1 MMTSERG
8 LSSTEA
14 KKRLEKYG
22 ENVLVE
28 KKRKPLWLI
37 FLGQF
42 KDFMVLVLIAAA
54 LVSLA
59 LGESS
64 DAALII
70 FVVLLH
76 GTLGFIQEYKAEQAF
91 AALKKMIAV
100 TTRVWRDNKLRMID
114 VREIVP
120 GDAVLVEAGD
130 RIPADGVFFEGSG
143 LSCDEAMLTGE
154 SVPVHKKPGDN
165 VFMGTLCV
173 SGKGTVIVEK
183 TAMNTE
189 MGKIADMVQEV
200 EEEQTPL
207 EADFEKLGK
216 TITLGVLVLCFFI
229 FVVGVL
235 RGFEIFD
242 MFITS
247 VSLAVAAIPEGLPA
261 AMTIVLA
268 VGVQRM
274 ARRKAIIRKLKAV
287 ETLGCTTVIATDKTG
302 TLTRNEMVV
311 KKIFANG
318 RFFDVSG
325 VGYQPKGEFTE
336 KGKKAKLA
344 PEHELLMRI
353 GLLCNNAYLKD
364 DEKAGWQIIGDSTE
378 GALVVLAAKN
388 NMWREEVAVEYP
400 EVASFPFD
408 ATRKRM
414 TTINKHGGKK
424 IAYVKGAPE
433 AIIGVS
439 DFIASNGSVKKI
451 TAAEKRSILEMND
464 MLAGSGCRT
473 LAFAYRELDGVAL
486 DAVKIEKNLVFVG
499 IAAMIDAPREEVKD
513 SIALCKS
520 AGIKVIMIT
529 GDHPLTAK
537 AVGDEIGISNGRI
550 MRGEELDKISD
561 DELDKIVDDIGVYA
575 RVSPAHKL
583 RIVSSLKRKGH
594 VVAVTGDG
602 ANDAPALKKADIGVA
617 MGITGMDVSK
627 ESADMVL
634 SDDNFATIVAAVEE
648 GRGVYDNIKKTVV
661 YLFSGNIVEVAVIFF
676 AIMLGFPVPL
686 LAFQILFINLVTD
699 GLPAVALSIEPVEK
713 DVMKRNPRKQNESI
727 WKNTG
732 LFVIEAPILITA
744 FCLGIFVYELVY
756 VGDLVR
762 AQTMVFTMLIFA
774 EKFLVFSA
782 RMLDKTIIHEPFS
795 NRWLVAICVLTMAIH
810 LAILYVEPIAK
821 IFRVVPLNQLDWLL
835 IITLSAA
842 LFGYVEL
849 RKWFKS
855 RRKQ

>member
-1 MMTSERG
+1 MPISNRG

-22 ENVLVE
+22 ENALVE
-28 KKRKPLWLI
+28 KKRKPLWLL

-42 KDFMVLVLIAAA
+42 RDFMVLVLIAAA

-70 FVVLLH
+70 FVILLH

-91 AALKKMIAV
+91 AALKKMVAV

-143 LSCDEAMLTGE
+143 FSCDEAMLTGE
-154 SVPVHKKPGDN
+154 SVPVHKKPGDK
-165 VFMGTLCV
+165 VFMGTLCG

-189 MGKIADMVQEV
+189 MGKIADMVQGV

-216 TITLGVLVLCFFI
+216 TIAAGVLALCFVI
-229 FVVGVL
+229 FVIGVL
-235 RGFEIFD
+235 RGFEVFN

-261 AMTIVLA
+261 VVTIVLA

-274 ARRKAIIRKLKAV
+274 ARRRAIIRKLKAV

-311 KKIFANG
+311 RKIFANG
-318 RFFDVSG
+318 RIIDVGG
-325 VGYQPKGEFTE
+325 VGYQPKGDFTE

-344 PEHELLMRI
+344 AEDELLMRI
-353 GLLCNNAYLKD
+353 GLLCNNAYLKE

-388 NMWREEVAVEYP
+388 NMWREEVAAKYP
-400 EVASFPFD
+400 EIASFPFD
-408 ATRKRM
+408 AARKRM
-414 TTINKHGGKK
+414 ATVHKQGRKK

-433 AIIGVS
+433 AILSVS
-439 DFIASNGSVKKI
+439 SFIARDGSVKKI
-451 TAAEKRSILEMND
+451 TAAEKRSILELND
-464 MLAGSGCRT
+464 KLAGSGHRT
-473 LAFAYRELDGVAL
+473 LAFAYCELDGVAL
-486 DAVKIEKNLVFVG
+486 DVGKVEKDLVFVG

-537 AVGDEIGISNGRI
+537 AIADELGVSNGRI
-550 MRGEELDKISD
+550 MTGGELDKLSD
-561 DELDKIVDDIGVYA
+561 DELDRIVDGIGVYA

-583 RIVSSLKRKGH
+583 RIVGLLKRKGH

-617 MGITGMDVSK
+617 MGITGTDVSK

-648 GRGVYDNIKKTVV
+648 GRGVYDNIKKTVA
-661 YLFSGNIVEVAVIFF
+661 YLFSGNIAEVAIIFF
-676 AIMLGFPVPL
+676 AIMLGFPLPL

-699 GLPAVALSIEPVEK
+699 GLPAIALSVEPIEK
-713 DVMKRNPRKQNESI
+713 DVMKRKPRKQDEPV
-727 WKNTG
+727 WKNAS
-732 LFVIEAPILITA
+732 LFLIDAPILVTA
-744 FCLGIFVYELVY
+744 FCLGIFAFELNY

-774 EKFLVFSA
+774 EKLLAFSA
-782 RMLDKTIIHEPFS
+782 RRLDKTIVREPFS
-795 NRWLVAICVLTMAIH
+795 NRWLVMVAILTLAIH
-810 LAILYVEPIAK
+810 LAILYIEPVAK
-821 IFRVVPLNQLDWLL
+821 IFKVVPLNPFDWLL
-835 IITLSAA
+835 IIMLSAA
-842 LFGYVEL
+842 LFGYMEF
-849 RKWFKS
+849 RKWLKS